1 MKANKNKLFDTV
13 FMMMYFKNM
22 VLEFMKKELSDCPE
36 IGFEQQDPHFI
47 QYIKK
52 SKS

>member
-1 MKANKNKLFDTV
+1 
-13 FMMMYFKNM
+13 MYFKDM

-36 IGFEQQDPHFI
+36 IRFDQQVPHLI
-47 QYIKK
+47 QHIKK